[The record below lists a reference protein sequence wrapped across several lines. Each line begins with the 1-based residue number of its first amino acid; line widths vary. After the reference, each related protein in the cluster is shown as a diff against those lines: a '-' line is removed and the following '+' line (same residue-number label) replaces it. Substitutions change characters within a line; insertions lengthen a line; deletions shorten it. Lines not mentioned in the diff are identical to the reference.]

1 MFNTE
6 ALISTLP
13 YMAKG
18 MVGIFVVTVLIVL
31 SVFVLNKLGSAMDA
45 KKDNANENQQ

>member
-6 ALISTLP
+6 ALLATLP

-18 MVGIFVVTVLIVL
+18 MFGIFVVTILIVL
-31 SVFVLNKLGSAMDA
+31 SVFVLNKLGNAMDA
-45 KKDNANENQQ
+45 KNNDSNGQM